1 MAYNRPMGSP
11 GSIATDQADVVRVLH
26 EYYSAFST
34 LHVDSVLPFFHEP
47 SLFIGPQ
54 GVFAAKTHIFVAEAV
69 SPFMEAFRARGFG
82 RTELR
87 VRNLKLL
94 SATAALVEGVAQRYK
109 LDGHELDRAGVTYV
123 LHRTDSG
130 WKIAVVVTHDA
141 DEAR

>member
-1 MAYNRPMGSP
+1 MGSP
-11 GSIATDQADVVRVLH
+11 SSVATDQADVVRVLH

-34 LHVDSVLPFFHEP
+34 LNVDSVLPF
-47 SLFIGPQ
+47 
-54 GVFAAKTHIFVAEAV
+54 
-69 SPFMEAFRARGFG
+69 MEACRARGFG

-87 VRNLKLL
+87 VHNLKLL
-94 SATAALVEGVAQRYK
+94 SATATLVEGVAQRYK

-123 LHRTDSG
+123 LHRADSG